1 MIVMQYIFSLPD
13 DHDMRTI
20 RNRVAERGH
29 LFDKL
34 EGLFEKA
41 FLISE
46 KGVAGASKNSYAP
59 FYLWNHDEAIGNFL
73 VSDKFK
79 AVSEAFGRPSI
90 KTWLPLYVSTGPAKL
105 DKPTFATKET
115 ITIPPESDL
124 EEMRRIEYKVHRQW
138 AEDPANHSG
147 FIGLDAEAWQIVRF
161 ALWTRPPE
169 NPSDGTEAFEV
180 VHLSAPGLDP
190 TYFASTC

>member
-1 MIVMQYIFSLPD
+1 MIGMQYTFLLPD

-46 KGVAGASKNSYAP
+46 KGVAGALKNSYAP
-59 FYLWNHDEAIGNFL
+59 FYLWNHDEAISNFL
-73 VSDKFK
+73 VGDKFK
-79 AVSEAFGRPSI
+79 AVSEAFGRPTV

-105 DKPTFATKET
+105 TKAPFATRET
-115 ITIPPESDL
+115 IDISPESDL
-124 EEMRRIEYKVHRQW
+124 EQMRRIEYKVHRQW
-138 AEDPANHSG
+138 AEHATNHSG
-147 FIGLDAEAWQIVRF
+147 FIGLDAQAWQIVRF
-161 ALWTRPPE
+161 ALWTESPE
-169 NPSDGTEAFEV
+169 NLPEGAERFEV
-180 VHLSAPGLDP
+180 VHLSAPGLDS
-190 TYFASTC
+190 TYFTATC

>member
-1 MIVMQYIFSLPD
+1 MIGMQYIFPLPD
-13 DHDMRTI
+13 DHDMQTI

-46 KGVAGASKNSYAP
+46 KGIAGASKNSYAP
-59 FYLWNHDEAIGNFL
+59 FYLWNHDEAISNFL

-79 AVSEAFGRPSI
+79 AVSEAFGRPSV
-90 KTWLPLYVSTGPAKL
+90 KTWLLLYTSIGPAKL
-105 DKPTFATKET
+105 DKPTFATRE
-115 ITIPPESDL
+115 IVDIPPESDL
-124 EEMRRIEYKVHRQW
+124 EQMRRIEYKVHRQW
-138 AEDPANHSG
+138 AEQPANNLG
-147 FIGLDAEAWQIVRF
+147 FIGFDAEAWKIVRF
-161 ALWTRPPE
+161 ALWTGSPE
-169 NPSDGTEAFEV
+169 SVPAGTETFEV

-190 TYFASTC
+190 TYFTATC